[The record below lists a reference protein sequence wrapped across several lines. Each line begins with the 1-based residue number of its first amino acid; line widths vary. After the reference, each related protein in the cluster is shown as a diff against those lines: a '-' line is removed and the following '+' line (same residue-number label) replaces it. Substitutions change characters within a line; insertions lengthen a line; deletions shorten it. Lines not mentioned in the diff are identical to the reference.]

1 MFHKP
6 KELVKGAYSGLST
19 EVWLLS
25 LVMLINRSGTMVIF
39 FLSVYLTQ
47 ELNFTLQQTGVML
60 ACFGAGSFTGAFLGG
75 RITDKLGYHPVMFW
89 SLFTG
94 GILFMLIPLIKT
106 YLLLCIFFFIL
117 SSFSEA
123 FRPAN
128 MTAVAFHSKPE
139 NYARSV
145 SLNRLAI
152 NLGFSVGPAIGG
164 ILATISYH
172 YIFIVNGITCISAAF
187 IIYFSLKNKRKSPPQ
202 KTLAVLKSPYRDRT
216 YLLFLVAA
224 YFYALCFFQFFLTMP
239 LYYKAMQLSETQ
251 IGYLMALNG
260 VMVAAIEMIMVYN
273 MEGKTSVYNF
283 IALGAL
289 LLLIAYLS
297 IPFLAGFAA
306 FALLVV
312 IISLSEMFAM
322 PFMNTFMNNRSDD
335 SNRGQYAAL
344 FSMSW
349 SLSQTTLPVI
359 ATQTIAD
366 FGYQTLWFIMAFLS
380 LITIVIIKIIGRKTE
395 PVPSA

>member
-1 MFHKP
+1 
-6 KELVKGAYSGLST
+6 
-19 EVWLLS
+19 
-25 LVMLINRSGTMVIF
+25 
-39 FLSVYLTQ
+39 
-47 ELNFTLQQTGVML
+47 
-60 ACFGAGSFTGAFLGG
+60 
-75 RITDKLGYHPVMFW
+75 
-89 SLFTG
+89 
-94 GILFMLIPLIKT
+94 
-106 YLLLCIFFFIL
+106 
-117 SSFSEA
+117 
-123 FRPAN
+123 
-128 MTAVAFHSKPE
+128 
-139 NYARSV
+139 
-145 SLNRLAI
+145 
-152 NLGFSVGPAIGG
+152 
-164 ILATISYH
+164 
-172 YIFIVNGITCISAAF
+172 
-187 IIYFSLKNKRKSPPQ
+187 
-202 KTLAVLKSPYRDRT
+202 
-216 YLLFLVAA
+216 
-224 YFYALCFFQFFLTMP
+224 
-239 LYYKAMQLSETQ
+239 
-251 IGYLMALNG
+251 MALNG

>member
-1 MFHKP
+1 MFP
-6 KELVKGAYSGLST
+6 KSKALVKGAYSGLST

-47 ELNFTLQQTGVML
+47 VLHFSLQQTGVML

-89 SLFTG
+89 SLLIG
-94 GILFMLIPLIKT
+94 GVLFMLIPLLKS

-128 MTAVAFHSKPE
+128 MTAIAFHSKPE
-139 NYARSV
+139 NYTRSI

-152 NLGFSVGPAIGG
+152 NLGFSVGPAVGG

-187 IIYFSLKNKRKSPPQ
+187 IIFFTLKNKRKSPPQ
-202 KTLAVLKSPYRDRT
+202 KTQATTKSPYRDRK
-216 YLLFLVAA
+216 YLFFLVAS
-224 YFYALCFFQFFLTMP
+224 YLYALCFFQFFLTMP
-239 LYYKAMQLSETQ
+239 LYYKTMQLNETQ

-260 VMVAAIEMIMVYN
+260 VMVAAIEMIMVYKI
-273 MEGKTSVYNF
+273 EGKTSVYNF

-297 IPFLAGFAA
+297 IPFLAGFVA

-312 IISLSEMFAM
+312 IISFSEMFAM
-322 PFMNTFMNNRSDD
+322 PFMNTFMNNQSDD

-344 FSMSW
+344 YSMSW
-349 SLSQTTLPVI
+349 SLAQTTLPI
-359 ATQTIAD
+359 MATQTIA
-366 FGYQTLWFIMAFLS
+366 GYGFQALWFIMAALA
-380 LITIVIIKIIGRKTE
+380 LIIIIIIKSIGRKSE
-395 PVPSA
+395 PVHTS

>member
-6 KELVKGAYSGLST
+6 KALVKGAYSGLST

-47 ELNFTLQQTGVML
+47 VLNFTLQQTGVML

-89 SLFTG
+89 SLLIG
-94 GILFMLIPLIKT
+94 GVLFMLIPLLKT

-128 MTAVAFHSKPE
+128 MTAIAFHSKPE
-139 NYARSV
+139 NYTRSI

-152 NLGFSVGPAIGG
+152 NLGFSVGPAVGG

-187 IIYFSLKNKRKSPPQ
+187 IIFFTLKNKRKSPPQ
-202 KTLAVLKSPYRDRT
+202 KTQATTKSPYRDRK
-216 YLLFLVAA
+216 YLFFLVAS
-224 YFYALCFFQFFLTMP
+224 YLYALCFFQFFLIMP
-239 LYYKAMQLSETQ
+239 LYYKTMQLNETQ

-260 VMVAAIEMIMVYN
+260 VMVAAIEMIMVYKI
-273 MEGKTSVYNF
+273 EGKTSVYNF
-283 IALGAL
+283 IALGSL

-312 IISLSEMFAM
+312 IISFSEMFAM
-322 PFMNTFMNNRSDD
+322 PFMNTFMNNQSDD
-335 SNRGQYAAL
+335 SSRGQYAA
-344 FSMSW
+344 FYSMSW
-349 SLSQTTLPVI
+349 SLAQTTLPI
-359 ATQTIAD
+359 MATQTIA
-366 FGYQTLWFIMAFLS
+366 GYGFQALWFFMAFMAFA
-380 LITIVIIKIIGRKTE
+380 TIVIIKSIGRRAE
-395 PVPSA
+395 QM